1 MRHVLDV
8 LRKWRHSIGAFQKD
22 NLLPSGEVMD
32 PVTCEKVS
40 SYTKDQK
47 GPNKGTTYSAA

>member
-8 LRKWRHSIGAFQKD
+8 LRKRRHSIGTFQKD
-22 NLLPSGEVMD
+22 NLLPTGEVMD

-40 SYTKDQK
+40 SYNKERK
-47 GPNKGTTYSAA
+47 GPNKDTTYSAA